1 MVQFPLSSLVGA
13 EAVVLFRE
21 ELLLCNLRPTEKA
34 LIVSDASTNPHY
46 VAACFGAA
54 LEIGAEIAQVVVP
67 FVEGTP
73 EMAARRRAEKLV
85 PYEHIIDLMQRM
97 DFVVDLTSI
106 GFLHSER
113 QVEMLS
119 HGTRMLRV
127 REPIEV
133 LQRLFPTQEIKAR
146 VEGGARVLAAS
157 RRLRV
162 TTPAGTDL
170 SVDRGDRPVFMQY
183 GFADLPG
190 RWDHWPTAQV
200 VQAPAEDTARGTL
213 VLTPGDFIGHRY
225 VSSPVRLT
233 VEHGRITRMDGEG
246 LDVVLLRDHFA
257 RGQEAHLWPAPQ
269 AQKAAGGPAQTGQG
283 GDADRISHIGWGCDH
298 RARYDAL
305 DRYAHYHTRGAEVR
319 GVYGAVTLAFGSNA
333 DLGGGNRT
341 QLHLD
346 LGFRGAR
353 LALDDRPVVERET
366 FLIPEL
372 R

>member
-21 ELLLCNLRPTEKA
+21 ELLLCNLRPSEKV

-46 VAACFGAA
+46 VAACFGAV
-54 LEIGAEIAQVVVP
+54 LEIGAEVAQVVVP
-67 FVEGTP
+67 YVEGTP
-73 EMAARRRAEKLV
+73 EMTARRRVEKRV
-85 PYEHIIDLMQRM
+85 PYEHIIDLMKRM
-97 DFVVDLTSI
+97 DFVADLTSI

-113 QVEMLS
+113 QIEMLS
-119 HGTRMLRV
+119 QGTRMLRV

-133 LQRLFPTQEIKAR
+133 LQRLFPTREIKAR
-146 VEGGARVLAAS
+146 VEAGARVLGAS

-200 VQAPAEDTARGTL
+200 VLAPAEDTAAGTL
-213 VLTPGDFIGHRY
+213 VLTPGDIIGHRY
-225 VSSPVRLT
+225 AGSPVRLT
-233 VEHGRITRMDGEG
+233 VEHGRITGMEG
-246 LDVVLLRDHFA
+246 GGFDVVLLRDHFA
-257 RGQEAHLWPAPQ
+257 RGRES
-269 AQKAAGGPAQTGQG
+269 
-283 GDADRISHIGWGCDH
+283 DADRISHIGWGCDP

-341 QLHLD
+341 PLHLD

-353 LALDDRPVVERET
+353 FLLDDRPVLEREA

>member
-21 ELLLCNLRPTEKA
+21 ELLLCNLTNSEKA

-46 VAACFGAA
+46 VAACFGAV
-54 LEIGAEIAQVVVP
+54 LEIGAEVAQVVVP

-73 EMAARRRAEKLV
+73 EMAARRRAERLV

-97 DFVVDLTSI
+97 DFVADLTSI

-133 LQRLFPTQEIKAR
+133 LQRLFPTREIKAR
-146 VEGGARVLAAS
+146 VEAGARVLGGS

-200 VQAPAEDTARGTL
+200 VLAPAEDTANGTL
-213 VLTPGDFIGHRY
+213 VLTPGDFLGHRY
-225 VSSPVRLT
+225 VASPVRLT
-233 VEHGRITRMDGEG
+233 VEHGRMTRLDGDG

-257 RGQEAHLWPAPQ
+257 RGQ
-269 AQKAAGGPAQTGQG
+269 GT
-283 GDADRISHIGWGCDH
+283 DADRISHIGWGCDQ

-333 DLGGGNRT
+333 DLGGANRT

-353 LALDDRPVVERET
+353 FLLDDRPVVERET

>member
-1 MVQFPLSSLVGA
+1 VVQFPLSSLVGA

-21 ELLLCNLRPTEKA
+21 ELLLCNVQAAEKV

-46 VAACFGAA
+46 VAACFAA
-54 LEIGAEIAQVVVP
+54 VLEIGAEAAQVVVP
-67 FVEGTP
+67 FVDGTP
-73 EMAARRRAEKLV
+73 DMAARRRAERLV
-85 PYEHIIDLMQRM
+85 PYEHIIDLMKRM
-97 DFVVDLTSI
+97 NLVVDLTSV

-119 HGTRMLRV
+119 QGARMLRV

-133 LQRLFPTQEIKAR
+133 LQRLFPTREIKAR
-146 VEGGARVLAAS
+146 VEAGARVLSTA
-157 RRLRV
+157 RQLHI
-162 TTPAGTDL
+162 TTPAGTKL

-183 GFADLPG
+183 GFADTPG

-200 VQAPAEDTARGTL
+200 VLAPAEETAHGTL
-213 VLTPGDFIGHRY
+213 VLTPGDIIGHRY
-225 VSSPVRLT
+225 AGSTVRLE

-257 RGQEAHLWPAPQ
+257 RGQ
-269 AQKAAGGPAQTGQG
+269 GT
-283 GDADRISHIGWGCDH
+283 DADRVSHIGWGCDP
-298 RARYDAL
+298 RACYDAL

-319 GVYGAVTLAFGSNA
+319 GVYGAVTVAFGSNA
-333 DLGGGNRT
+333 DLGGSNRT
-341 QLHLD
+341 PLHLD

-353 LALDDRPVVERET
+353 FLLDSRPIIERET

>member
-1 MVQFPLSSLVGA
+1 MVQFPLSPLVGA

-21 ELLLCNLRPTEKA
+21 ELRLCNLRPDEKA

-46 VAACFGAA
+46 AAACFGAV
-54 LEIGAEIAQVVVP
+54 LEIGAEVAQVVVP

-73 EMAARRRAEKLV
+73 ELAARRRAEKLV
-85 PYEHIIDLMQRM
+85 PYEHIIDLMKRM

-133 LQRLFPTQEIKAR
+133 LQRLFPTLEIKAR
-146 VEGGARVLAAS
+146 VEAGARVLGAG

-200 VQAPAEDTARGTL
+200 VLAPAEKTARGTL
-213 VLTPGDFIGHRY
+213 VLIAGDFIGHRY
-225 VSSPVRLT
+225 VGSSVRLE
-233 VEHGRITRMDGEG
+233 VEDGRIARMNGEG

-257 RGQEAHLWPAPQ
+257 RGQ
-269 AQKAAGGPAQTGQG
+269 GS
-283 GDADRISHIGWGCDH
+283 DADRISHIGWGCDH

-319 GVYGAVTLAFGSNA
+319 GVYGAVTIAFGSNA
-333 DLGGGNRT
+333 DLGGANRT
-341 QLHLD
+341 QLHMD

-353 LALDDRPVVERET
+353 FLLDDRPVLEREA
-366 FLIPEL
+366 FLVPEL

>member
-246 LDVVLLRDHFA
+246 STSCSCGIISPAVRRRIFGPRRRPRRRPEVLRRQG
-257 RGQEAHLWPAPQ
+257 RGATR
-269 AQKAAGGPAQTGQG
+269 TGSRTSG
-283 GDADRISHIGWGCDH
+283 GDAIIAPGTTRSTATRTI
-298 RARYDAL
+298 
-305 DRYAHYHTRGAEVR
+305 TRGAR
-319 GVYGAVTLAFGSNA
+319 RSAAST
-333 DLGGGNRT
+333 
-341 QLHLD
+341 
-346 LGFRGAR
+346 AR
-353 LALDDRPVVERET
+353 
-366 FLIPEL
+366 
-372 R
+372 

>member
-1 MVQFPLSSLVGA
+1 MVQFPLSPLVGA

-21 ELLLCNLRPTEKA
+21 ELLLCNLRREEKV
-34 LIVSDASTNPHY
+34 LIVSDAATNPHY
-46 VAACFGAA
+46 AAACFGAV
-54 LEIGAEIAQVVVP
+54 LEIGAEVAQVVVP

-85 PYEHIIDLMQRM
+85 PYEHIIELMKRM
-97 DFVVDLTSI
+97 DFVADLTSI

-119 HGTRMLRV
+119 GGARMLRV

-133 LQRLFPTQEIKAR
+133 LQRLFPTREIKAR
-146 VEGGARVLAAS
+146 VEAGARVLGAS

-183 GFADLPG
+183 GFADRPG

-200 VQAPAEDTARGTL
+200 VQAPAEDTAAGVL
-213 VLTPGDFIGHRY
+213 VMTPGDFIGHRY
-225 VSSPVRLT
+225 VASPVRLE
-233 VEHGRITRMDGEG
+233 VEHGRITRMEGAG
-246 LDVVLLRDHFA
+246 LDVVILRDHLA
-257 RGQEAHLWPAPQ
+257 RGQ
-269 AQKAAGGPAQTGQG
+269 GT
-283 GDADRISHIGWGCDH
+283 DADRISHIGWGCDR

-319 GVYGAVTLAFGSNA
+319 GVYGAVTIAFGSNA
-333 DLGGGNRT
+333 DLGGANRT

-353 LALDDRPVVERET
+353 FLLDDRPVIEREE